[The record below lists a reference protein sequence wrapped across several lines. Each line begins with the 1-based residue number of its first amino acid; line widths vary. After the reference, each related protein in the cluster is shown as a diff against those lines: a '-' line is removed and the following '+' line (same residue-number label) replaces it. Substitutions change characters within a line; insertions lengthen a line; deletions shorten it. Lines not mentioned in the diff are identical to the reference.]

1 MALHDMTASVSPG
14 GDTISASAS
23 THGDTSGGHLAPLM
37 PATRRQPRHLRS
49 VALPLATALL
59 ALAIFVI
66 DTVTKYEI
74 AAATFYVVVVLMSLR
89 FCRTQG
95 VVTVSVLCILL
106 TILSFVL
113 TPDGNFR
120 SGIANTAISLTAIA
134 ATTYL
139 AIRSETARVTAERVQ
154 AHLAHVARITTLGEM
169 AASIAHEVN
178 QPLAAIVNNANACRR
193 WMRAEPDNAEKIG
206 ASIDNIVDDAN
217 RASAIVN
224 RVRALATRAE
234 SKRFRIEINHV
245 VQDVLALM
253 HVRLH
258 ESRIAVRTDLA
269 DGLPLIFGDGI
280 QLQQV
285 VLNLVANAMDAI
297 NTATAG
303 EREIHIQSSKSNTRD
318 VTIRIADTGIG
329 LDPEVT
335 SHLFEAFY
343 STKPHGM
350 GMGLSICRSIIE
362 AHGGYIGAE
371 PNEPH
376 GSTFYFTLPGGKE
389 SMP

>member
-1 MALHDMTASVSPG
+1 
-14 GDTISASAS
+14 
-23 THGDTSGGHLAPLM
+23 
-37 PATRRQPRHLRS
+37 
-49 VALPLATALL
+49 
-59 ALAIFVI
+59 
-66 DTVTKYEI
+66 
-74 AAATFYVVVVLMSLR
+74 
-89 FCRTQG
+89 
-95 VVTVSVLCILL
+95 
-106 TILSFVL
+106 
-113 TPDGNFR
+113 
-120 SGIANTAISLTAIA
+120 
-134 ATTYL
+134 
-139 AIRSETARVTAERVQ
+139 VTAERAQ

-234 SKRFRIEINHV
+234 SKRSRIEINHV

-269 DGLPLIFGDGI
+269 DGLPLILGDGI

-285 VLNLVANAMDAI
+285 VLNLVANAVDAI

-303 EREIHIQSSKSNTRD
+303 EREIHIQSSKFNTRG
-318 VTIRIADTGIG
+318 VRIRIADTGTG

-335 SHLFEAFY
+335 PDLFEAFY

-376 GSTFYFTLPGGKE
+376 GSTFYFTLPGEKE